1 MGVRPP
7 MIPPRGDENADI
19 KEFTGNGLLWKQGIG

>member
-7 MIPPRGDENADI
+7 MIPPGGDENIDI
-19 KEFTGNGLLWKQGIG
+19 KEDTDNGLLWEQGTG